1 MGLMAKA
8 KRYDHGNRM
17 LHVMSRSVHED
28 QLFPTDRFARLFWN
42 EVGNRSLEFGVR
54 ILAMCLLGNHF
65 HLILKGAPDAVSD
78 TMHRGNSKLAN
89 VRNRED
95 EKRRGALVGRRYN
108 VVPVRDELHARRVI
122 RYVPMNPVLHKLA
135 SDPAKWRW
143 STHAIL
149 VGKREAPEWFDRHAA
164 IREFGFPDA
173 ASYER
178 FVLQD
183 SPLEPPPMSKE
194 EAKQH
199 QVLVLAQYGLTIDHI
214 SEVSGYTPRHVRRI
228 IAQSS
233 LGKPSS

>member
-8 KRYDHGNRM
+8 RRYDHGNRM
-17 LHVMSRSVHED
+17 LHVISRSVHED
-28 QLFPTDRFARLFWN
+28 ELFPTDRFARLFWN
-42 EVGNRSLEFGVR
+42 EVGQRSLEFDVR

-65 HLILKGAPDAVSD
+65 HLILKGEPAAIAN
-78 TMHRGNSKLAN
+78 TMHRGHSKLAN

-183 SPLEPPPMSKE
+183 SPLEPPPMSKA
-194 EAKQH
+194 EARQH

-214 SEVSGYTPRHVRRI
+214 ADVSGYTPRHVRRI